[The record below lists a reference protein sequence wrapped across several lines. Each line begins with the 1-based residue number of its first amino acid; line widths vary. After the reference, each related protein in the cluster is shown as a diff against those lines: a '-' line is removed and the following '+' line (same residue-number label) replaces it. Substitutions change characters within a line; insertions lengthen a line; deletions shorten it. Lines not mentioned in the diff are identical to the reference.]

1 MNNEMNNE
9 WRNDY
14 INVTNSKTTYFTMS
28 VTWIWMNK
36 DAVTNHID
44 FHTGSHNNNLN
55 ETAAMIIIHC
65 YNGIKCIIL
74 ITTGSQ
80 NDSVL

>member
-1 MNNEMNNE
+1 
-9 WRNDY
+9 
-14 INVTNSKTTYFTMS
+14 
-28 VTWIWMNK
+28 MNK

-44 FHTGSHNNNLN
+44 FHTGGHNNYPN
-55 ETAAMIIIHC
+55 ETAALIIIRC

-80 NDSVL
+80 NDCFIKTAHLQDITLLSYNSYKYSTKYTLYITQY